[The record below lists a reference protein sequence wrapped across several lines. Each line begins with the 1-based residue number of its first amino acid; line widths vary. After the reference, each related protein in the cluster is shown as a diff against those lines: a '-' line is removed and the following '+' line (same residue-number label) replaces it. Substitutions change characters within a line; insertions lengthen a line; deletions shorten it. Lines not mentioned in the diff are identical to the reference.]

1 MSRPLALVP
10 PLPAEH
16 RPAPTRLRR
25 MLDEDDGMSTVE
37 YAVGTVVAAGF
48 ALVLYLVLSSEPIM
62 AAINGLLQRA
72 LAVNF

>member
-1 MSRPLALVP
+1 MSRPLTLVP

-16 RPAPTRLRR
+16 RAAPTRLRR

-48 ALVLYLVLSSEPIM
+48 ALLLYLLIRSEPVM
-62 AAINGLLQRA
+62 AALNGLLQRA
-72 LAVNF
+72 LTVNF